1 MGDGYENRQDD
12 HALDVIER
20 HMRVYGNAHIDPA
33 QLKKLDDDYDKV
45 VVTPVSNK
53 ERMDRPAPAQGQ
65 QEVDEDGE
73 VDTTGMSEEELAELR
88 EKRLQTFY
96 EYYRDLE
103 EHEYHD
109 HSREAIN
116 RPVEDGGW
124 DLDKINHEI
133 RLLTAKKEERGRQT
147 GQGGTQYLG
156 NLEIKS
162 LNPLVMDEELQD
174 ISEDEV
180 IHQARQIVY
189 LQSSIVQHQKIDKE
203 DA

>member
-1 MGDGYENRQDD
+1 MSNFGDAHMNPKQLDALNKRHHDVIVEPNQKAEDEENRKAAD
-12 HALDVIER
+12 
-20 HMRVYGNAHIDPA
+20 G
-33 QLKKLDDDYDKV
+33 
-45 VVTPVSNK
+45 
-53 ERMDRPAPAQGQ
+53 QGQ

-180 IHQARQIVY
+180 IHQARQIV
-189 LQSSIVQHQKIDKE
+189 
-203 DA
+203 